1 MYLSRWYIFLCL
13 ATCLPHSYHQ
23 VKCCKL
29 CDNQNEIHFPNISH
43 ARQQAEDSDVCLSIS
58 HYLIQSVCISSNNWL
73 GSAHKQRINVRTQAL
88 NFCYFLWDSFFFFL
102 EDPNVQRFC
111 PFPHYVCV
119 FLCSVP
125 PSANTICHRAAIL
138 VSLRNKHLNWFF
150 FFFF

>member
-1 MYLSRWYIFLCL
+1 MYLSRWYIFSCL

-88 NFCYFLWDSFFFFL
+88 NFCYFSWDSFFWRI
-102 EDPNVQRFC
+102 PMCNGSAHSRIMC
-111 PFPHYVCV
+111 A

-138 VSLRNKHLNWFF
+138 VSLRNKHLNDYIFF
-150 FFFF
+150 